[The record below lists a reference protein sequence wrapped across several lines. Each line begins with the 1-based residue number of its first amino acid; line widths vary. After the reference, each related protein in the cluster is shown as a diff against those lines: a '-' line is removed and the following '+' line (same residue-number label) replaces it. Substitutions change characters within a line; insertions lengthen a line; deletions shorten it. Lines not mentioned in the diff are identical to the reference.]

1 MSDLTT
7 FLEDFGS
14 TLSPVSRVS
23 HSEETLETERL
34 EAFDKGYR
42 AGWDDAIKAKS
53 DDSDQLSDALAQ
65 NLQDLS
71 FTYHEAHA
79 QVLSNLAPLFDEI
92 LQKMLPTIAKDTLG
106 EHISEQLTRAAKE
119 MGTVTVEVMVAPGAA
134 EEVSQCLNAA
144 VSSLPISVKESSSVG
159 VGQAELRLGGKEIA
173 IDLTSVTS
181 QITQAVRAAVQQD
194 KAASA
199 YG

>member
-1 MSDLTT
+1 MSVLATH
-7 FLEDFGS
+7 LEDFGS
-14 TLSPVSRVS
+14 SFYPMSRVS
-23 HSEETLETERL
+23 HSEETLENERL

-53 DDSDQLSDALAQ
+53 DDSDQLSDTLAQ

-92 LQKMLPTIAKDTLG
+92 LQKMLPAIAKDTLG

-119 MGTVTVEVMVAPGAA
+119 MGTVTVEVIVAPGAG
-134 EEVSQCLNAA
+134 EEVSQCINGA
-144 VSSLPISVKESSSVG
+144 VSSLPVSVKESGSVG

-181 QITQAVRAAVQQD
+181 QITQAVRAAMHHD
-194 KAASA
+194 KAASLH
-199 YG
+199 G

>member
-1 MSDLTT
+1 MTVLAS

-14 TLSPVSRVS
+14 ALIPVSRTA

-42 AGWDDAIKAKS
+42 AGWDDAIKAKADQS
-53 DDSDQLSDALAQ
+53 EQLSDALAQ

-71 FTYHEAHA
+71 FTYHEALA

-92 LQKMLPTIAKDTLG
+92 MQKMLPTLARETLG
-106 EHISEQLTRAAKE
+106 QHVTEQLSVAARD
-119 MGTVTVEVMVAPGAA
+119 MGTVTIEVVVAPGSGDEGTRSVEASA
-134 EEVSQCLNAA
+134 SG
-144 VSSLPISVKESSSVG
+144 LPISVRESASVG
-159 VGQAELRLGGKEIA
+159 EGQAELRLGSKEIA
-173 IDLTSVTS
+173 IDLAGVTAQS
-181 QITQAVRAAVQQD
+181 SQAVQAALHQD
-194 KAASA
+194 SVAAA

>member
-1 MSDLTT
+1 MSGLATV
-7 FLEDFGS
+7 LEDFGS
-14 TLSPVSRVS
+14 TLSPMSRVS

-79 QVLSNLAPLFDEI
+79 QVLANLAPLFDEI
-92 LQKMLPTIAKDTLG
+92 LQKMLPAIAKDTLG
-106 EHISEQLTRAAKE
+106 AHISEQLTRAAKE
-119 MGTVTVEVMVAPGAA
+119 MGTVSVEVMVAPGAG
-134 EEVSQCLNAA
+134 EEVSHCINAA
-144 VSSLPISVKESSSVG
+144 VSSLPISVKETSSVG
-159 VGQAELRLGGKEIA
+159 VGEAELRLGGKEIA
-173 IDLTSVTS
+173 IDLTSVTT
-181 QITQAVRAAVQQD
+181 QITQAVRAAVHQD
-194 KAASA
+194 TAASA

>member
-1 MSDLTT
+1 MTVLAT

-14 TLSPVSRVS
+14 ALSPAARVS

-53 DDSDQLSDALAQ
+53 EESDRVSDALAQ

-79 QVLSNLAPLFDEI
+79 QVLSNLTPLFDEI
-92 LQKMLPTIAKDTLG
+92 LQKLLPTIVRDTLG
-106 EHISEQLTRAAKE
+106 AHVSEHLTRAARE
-119 MGTVTVEVMVAPGAA
+119 LGAVSVEVVVAPGAGDD
-134 EEVSQCLNAA
+134 VSEWVNTAGH
-144 VSSLPISVKESSSVG
+144 SFPISIKESGSVG
-159 VGQAELRLGGKEIA
+159 PGEAELRLGGKEIA
-173 IDLTSVTS
+173 IDLTGLTT
-181 QITQAVRAAVQQD
+181 QISQAVRAAVHQD
-194 KAASA
+194 TAKHT